1 MIQLGETNIRYMSRR
16 DEFSGSKQERRVSGG
31 GGKNLYHEGKKR
43 MEKSRVPAGKLDLI
57 CKIIPLFKGVKSQ

>member
-31 GGKNLYHEGKKR
+31 GGKKQNGKELSPCR
-43 MEKSRVPAGKLDLI
+43 ETGPDL
-57 CKIIPLFKGVKSQ
+57 